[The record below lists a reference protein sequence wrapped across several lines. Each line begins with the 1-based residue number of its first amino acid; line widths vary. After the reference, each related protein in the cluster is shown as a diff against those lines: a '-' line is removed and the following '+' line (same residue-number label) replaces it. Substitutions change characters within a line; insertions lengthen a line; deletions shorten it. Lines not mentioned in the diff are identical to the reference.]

1 MKLAKQERIHLDLDE
16 VVELNHV
23 TVTFGSLN
31 PVSLHVPLKTLG
43 VCVGTIQCK
52 SPKPK
57 KTQVSCQ
64 DTLLHFY
71 FDNESMLYN
80 EGSWTLVTQRRPCK
94 KQESHPYPN
103 LPRKEQCEQNI
114 HRHAKKKEEKKSKRK
129 QAIVHVDDLLVQ
141 KLITTITLREY
152 FPSEFF
158 NRGMV
163 TSNHMV
169 SCHEILE
176 EDESSKDKEN
186 IFGAEPS
193 KTKEDDEVVAN
204 LSVYPHFSVSMK
216 CYNFLRKHE
225 LH

>member
-1 MKLAKQERIHLDLDE
+1 MDKCFILKYLIIKLAKQGRLHLDLDE

-103 LPRKEQCEQNI
+103 LPRKE
-114 HRHAKKKEEKKSKRK
+114 
-129 QAIVHVDDLLVQ
+129 
-141 KLITTITLREY
+141 
-152 FPSEFF
+152 
-158 NRGMV
+158 
-163 TSNHMV
+163 
-169 SCHEILE
+169 
-176 EDESSKDKEN
+176 
-186 IFGAEPS
+186 
-193 KTKEDDEVVAN
+193 
-204 LSVYPHFSVSMK
+204 
-216 CYNFLRKHE
+216 
-225 LH
+225 